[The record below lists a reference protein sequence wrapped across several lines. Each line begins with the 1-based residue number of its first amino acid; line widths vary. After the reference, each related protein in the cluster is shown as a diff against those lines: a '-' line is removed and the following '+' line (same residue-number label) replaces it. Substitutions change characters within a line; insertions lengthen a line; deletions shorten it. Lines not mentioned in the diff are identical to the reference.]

1 MVCVYDVPLLA
12 YSHPLILGCSR
23 DTWEIWTSAGK
34 GFRMRYNFACKQTFL
49 AKHPVIGLWNRN
61 TNDVLANLS
70 IFDTENQKWWMM
82 VRNEQSLPLSQHR
95 YVQLQICLLSPV
107 EADEFKVKW
116 ILFLIYRIYNAST
129 GGRAQQLIR
138 ELVLTGCHNTDTL
151 KPILISCI
159 IIAAQRTSSEIISKH
174 QQLRTGEKKTRQCG
188 PSSRVTFYPF
198 LQYLC
203 AWFATARALTR
214 PVRLVC
220 SRPQPKSGVQ
230 KLRAHSHFNFVYIQ
244 LFMLL
249 LGRNNVGLIY
259 SLQTRKTK
267 VVHFRQRGEDSN
279 KPKQHSH
286 THTGAHSIRIKYMEN
301 ATHTRIITLCEKA
314 IHPQCYLFSVHSS
327 FYLYWLDGVLC
338 DDVPYVY
345 TIYICIIHNDDV
357 YLTVWFCCI
366 DARNFL
372 HTVYTVVLCVC
383 V

>member
-23 DTWEIWTSAGK
+23 DTWERWTSAGK

-82 VRNEQSLPLSQHR
+82 VRNEKSLPLSQHR

-107 EADEFKVKW
+107 EADELKVKW

-174 QQLRTGEKKTRQCG
+174 QQLRTGEKKRRANAVPVLASPFTHFCNIYVLGSRPPG
-188 PSSRVTFYPF
+188 PSHAQSAWCAVDPSPKAASRNCARVRTLILFTFN
-198 LQYLC
+198 YLC
-203 AWFATARALTR
+203 CCSGAT
-214 PVRLVC
+214 
-220 SRPQPKSGVQ
+220 
-230 KLRAHSHFNFVYIQ
+230 
-244 LFMLL
+244 ML
-249 LGRNNVGLIY
+249 G
-259 SLQTRKTK
+259 
-267 VVHFRQRGEDSN
+267 
-279 KPKQHSH
+279 
-286 THTGAHSIRIKYMEN
+286 
-301 ATHTRIITLCEKA
+301 
-314 IHPQCYLFSVHSS
+314 
-327 FYLYWLDGVLC
+327 
-338 DDVPYVY
+338 
-345 TIYICIIHNDDV
+345 
-357 YLTVWFCCI
+357 
-366 DARNFL
+366 
-372 HTVYTVVLCVC
+372 
-383 V
+383 

>member
-1 MVCVYDVPLLA
+1 MVCVLNVPLLA

-23 DTWEIWTSAGK
+23 DTWERWTSAGK

-159 IIAAQRTSSEIISKH
+159 IIAAQWTSSEIIINTNNYE
-174 QQLRTGEKKTRQCG
+174 QEKKKDAPMRSQFSRHLLPIFAIFMCLVRNRPG
-188 PSSRVTFYPF
+188 PHTPSPPGVQSTPAQKRRPEI
-198 LQYLC
+198 
-203 AWFATARALTR
+203 ARAFAL
-214 PVRLVC
+214 
-220 SRPQPKSGVQ
+220 
-230 KLRAHSHFNFVYIQ
+230 
-244 LFMLL
+244 
-249 LGRNNVGLIY
+249 
-259 SLQTRKTK
+259 
-267 VVHFRQRGEDSN
+267 
-279 KPKQHSH
+279 
-286 THTGAHSIRIKYMEN
+286 
-301 ATHTRIITLCEKA
+301 
-314 IHPQCYLFSVHSS
+314 
-327 FYLYWLDGVLC
+327 
-338 DDVPYVY
+338 
-345 TIYICIIHNDDV
+345 
-357 YLTVWFCCI
+357 
-366 DARNFL
+366 
-372 HTVYTVVLCVC
+372 
-383 V
+383 